1 LILFRSSTF
10 FLNNMKT
17 RFTTDM
23 GAESAAEP
31 TTSRI
36 GFGWR
41 HSAVAIFAALALA
54 GCGSSV
60 KLDES
65 APVTDRTGVAA
76 QDAAA
81 AADAR
86 GVAPVQADTTQLGE
100 PPANVSRLVF
110 FDFDEYTVKPEF
122 MPVLEAHAR
131 FLAADRNRTIVLEG
145 HTDVRGTREYNLAL
159 GQRRAE
165 SVRRALSL
173 LGVADA
179 QMEAV
184 SFGKEKLAN
193 PGMTEDAHAQ
203 NRRVEITYRR

>member
-1 LILFRSSTF
+1 
-10 FLNNMKT
+10 MKT

-65 APVTDRTGVAA
+65 APVTDRTGVSAR
-76 QDAAA
+76 DAAA
-81 AADAR
+81 TTADAR
-86 GVAPVQADTTQLGE
+86 GVAPVQADSAQLAE
-100 PPANVSRLVF
+100 PPAGIARLIF
-110 FDFDEYTVKPEF
+110 FDFDEYAIRPEF
-122 MPVLEAHAR
+122 MPVIEAHAR
-131 FLAADRNRTIVLEG
+131 FLSANRERHVVLEG
-145 HTDVRGTREYNLAL
+145 HTDARGTREYNLAL
-159 GQRRAE
+159 GQRRSEA
-165 SVRRALSL
+165 VRRALAL
-173 LGVADA
+173 MGVSDT

-193 PGMTEDAHAQ
+193 PGFTEDAHAQ

>member
-1 LILFRSSTF
+1 
-10 FLNNMKT
+10 MKT
-17 RFTTDM
+17 GFSSDIRTD
-23 GAESAAEP
+23 SAQQPSANR
-31 TTSRI
+31 T
-36 GFGWR
+36 GFGWH
-41 HSAVAIFAALALA
+41 HSAVVIVAALALA

-65 APVTDRTGVAA
+65 APVTDRTGVPA
-76 QDAAA
+76 QSAAA
-81 AADAR
+81 ASADAR
-86 GVAPVQADTTQLGE
+86 SVAPVQAGAAQLGE
-100 PPANVSRLVF
+100 PPATISRLVF
-110 FDFDEYTVKPEF
+110 FDFDEFAVKPEF

-131 FLAADRNRTIVLEG
+131 FLAANRARTIVLEG
-145 HTDVRGTREYNLAL
+145 HTDIRGTREYNLAL

-173 LGVADA
+173 MGVADA